1 MVHESGSQVLSP
13 RARILAAGLLGVLI
27 GAVALGSGL
36 ALAGGDDGSVGGQ
49 GPFMGMSDARASYD
63 LRFIDEM
70 TMHHRGAVMSAR
82 MMIGDSRRPEL
93 RGLARR
99 ITADQER
106 QIEQMAAWRRQ
117 WYPTVGAPAMRMHG
131 GMGKMGG
138 MERMPGYAS
147 DRMFLRMMIP
157 HHALAVHMGK
167 DAVGNASHPEL
178 KRLAQEI
185 VEGQTREI
193 AEMEGYLERWYGGGS
208 TRGAAEPMEA
218 MMRQMMS
225 GGK

>member
-1 MVHESGSQVLSP
+1 MSP

-117 WYPTVGAPAMRMHG
+117 WYRTAGAPATGMHG

-138 MERMPGYAS
+138 MERMPGDAS

>member
-1 MVHESGSQVLSP
+1 MVHESGSQVLS
-13 RARILAAGLLGVLI
+13 RRSRTLAAGLLGVLI
-27 GAVALGSGL
+27 GAVAVGGGL
-36 ALAGGDDGSVGGQ
+36 ALAGGDDGSVGGR
-49 GPFMGMSDARASYD
+49 GPFMGMSDPRAPYD

-106 QIEQMAAWRRQ
+106 QIEQMAAWRSQ
-117 WYPTVGAPAMRMHG
+117 WYPTAEARAMGMHG
-131 GMGKMGG
+131 GMGEMGG
-138 MERMPGYAS
+138 MERMPGDAS

-157 HHALAVHMGK
+157 HHALAVDMGK
-167 DAVGNASHPEL
+167 DAVSNASHPEL

-185 VEGQTREI
+185 IDGQTREI
-193 AEMEGYLERWYGGGS
+193 AEMEGYLERWYGEDS
-208 TRGAAEPMEA
+208 TRGAAEPMEE
-218 MMRQMMS
+218 MMRQMM
-225 GGK
+225 GGGE

>member
-1 MVHESGSQVLSP
+1 MSP

-49 GPFMGMSDARASYD
+49 GPFMDMSDARAPYD

-117 WYPTVGAPAMRMHG
+117 WYRTAGAPATGMHG

-138 MERMPGYAS
+138 MERMPGDAS

>member
-1 MVHESGSQVLSP
+1 MSP

-117 WYPTVGAPAMRMHG
+117 WYRTAGAPATGMHG

-138 MERMPGYAS
+138 IDRMPGDAS

>member
-1 MVHESGSQVLSP
+1 LSP

-49 GPFMGMSDARASYD
+49 GPFMRMSDARAPYD

-117 WYPTVGAPAMRMHG
+117 WYRTAGAPAMGMHG

-138 MERMPGYAS
+138 MERMPGDAS

-178 KRLAQEI
+178 RRLSQEI

-208 TRGAAEPMEA
+208 TRGAEPMEE
-218 MMRQMMS
+218 MMS

>member
-1 MVHESGSQVLSP
+1 MSP

-63 LRFIDEM
+63 LRFFDEM

-82 MMIGDSRRPEL
+82 MMIRDSRRPEL

-117 WYPTVGAPAMRMHG
+117 WYRTAGAPATGMHG

-138 MERMPGYAS
+138 IDRMPGDAS

>member
-1 MVHESGSQVLSP
+1 MSP

-63 LRFIDEM
+63 LRFFDEM

-117 WYPTVGAPAMRMHG
+117 WYRTAGAPATGMHG

-138 MERMPGYAS
+138 MERMPGDAS